1 MQEDYC
7 LEDAAGLPEGTDFC
21 VIAESDCMEPYIKRG
36 ERVCVSRKQ
45 TPAEGEAGLFL
56 YRGVVYCRQWC
67 EDYTGALYLLCAN
80 PRRESE
86 NIRIDRKERGQCR
99 CLGRVLTDKKLPMPI
114 YGAAEK
120 SP

>member
-36 ERVCVSRKQ
+36 ERICVSRRQ

-56 YRGVVYCRQWC
+56 YRGEVYI
-67 EDYTGALYLLCAN
+67 YNY
-80 PRRESE
+80 RRE
-86 NIRIDRKERGQCR
+86 RQQ
-99 CLGRVLTDKKLPMPI
+99 KKQ
-114 YGAAEK
+114 K
-120 SP
+120 DQS

>member
-1 MQEDYC
+1 MREDYC

-36 ERVCVSRKQ
+36 GRVCVSRKQ

-56 YRGVVYCRQWC
+56 YRGAVYCRQWC

-86 NIRIDRKERGQCR
+86 NIRIDRKERDR
-99 CLGRVLTDKKLPMPI
+99 
-114 YGAAEK
+114 K
-120 SP
+120 SVV